1 MPENQRPATTRA
13 NPGQHLEALA
23 DALKEK
29 GRLDQAL
36 EFYEKAL
43 REEPDSAGLLYK
55 LANLLVVLG
64 RPRWA
69 LPYYKQ
75 ALELAPRAPEILY
88 NLATTQGHLGDY
100 RAAMH
105 YYQRCLHLR
114 PDFAPARH
122 GLGTALMALGEL
134 DAAVTQFQRALELE
148 PGFHQARRD
157 LHSAYRLLVPRWHF
171 AMLNDQERNQAFQQ
185 ALEKAV
191 TPHTRVLDIGTGS
204 GLLALMA
211 ARAGARQVTA
221 CESLPVMARMASRI
235 VERNGMASRI
245 TVVDKASQDLR
256 LGQDLPQPAD
266 LLVTEIFD
274 AGLLG
279 EKVIPTIMHARKHLL
294 APGATIIPRAARIK
308 ARLVQ
313 SRELWLKDRVPG
325 EVAGFDLSP
334 FNQFSNA
341 LYFSAPVS
349 RFEHHWLSEPFEV
362 FSYDFTRDLPLEQK
376 SLLKIRA
383 TRSGT
388 CHAVVFW
395 FQLNLDH
402 QISLETRPGRDGHWA
417 QAVQALPKPVDL
429 NKGHKLVLLVEQ
441 HSRGVSFEP
450 RGVQPPS
457 LAALNTKTTKTT
469 PTPTEAVA

>member
-1 MPENQRPATTRA
+1 MAEHPRPAPTSSSH
-13 NPGQHLEALA
+13 HLEALA
-23 DALKEK
+23 EAFKEK
-29 GRLDQAL
+29 GHLDQAL
-36 EFYEKAL
+36 ECYEKAL

-55 LANLLVVLG
+55 LANLLVTLG

-69 LPYYKQ
+69 VPYYKQ
-75 ALELAPRAPEILY
+75 ALVLEPRAHEILY
-88 NLATTQGHLGDY
+88 NLATTLGHLGDY
-100 RAAMH
+100 QAARG
-105 YYQRCLHLR
+105 YYQRCLRLV
-114 PDFAPARH
+114 PEFAPARH

-134 DAAVTQFQRALELE
+134 EQAVAHFQRALELD
-148 PGFHQARRD
+148 PGFDQARRD

-191 TPHTRVLDIGTGS
+191 TPRTRVLDIGTGS

-211 ARAGARQVTA
+211 ARAGACRVTA
-221 CESLPVMARMASRI
+221 CESLPVMAHMARRI
-235 VERNGMASRI
+235 VEGNGMADRI
-245 TVVDKASQDLR
+245 TVVAKASQDLR
-256 LGQDLPQPAD
+256 LGRDLPQPAD

-279 EKVIPTIMHARKHLL
+279 EKVIPTIRHAREHLL

-313 SRELWLKDRVPG
+313 SRELWLKDRVPDQ
-325 EVAGFDLSP
+325 VAGFDLSP

-341 LYFSAPVS
+341 LYFSAPVT
-349 RFEHHWLSEPFEV
+349 RFQHRWLSDPFEV

-383 TRSGT
+383 THSGT

-395 FQLNLDH
+395 FQLHLD
-402 QISLETRPGRDGHWA
+402 QRISLETKPGRGGHWA
-417 QAVQALPKPVDL
+417 QAVQALPKPISL
-429 NKGHKLVLLVEQ
+429 GKGHKLVLLVEQ

-457 LAALNTKTTKTT
+457 LTALDTKTPRTT
-469 PTPTEAVA
+469 ATPAEAVA